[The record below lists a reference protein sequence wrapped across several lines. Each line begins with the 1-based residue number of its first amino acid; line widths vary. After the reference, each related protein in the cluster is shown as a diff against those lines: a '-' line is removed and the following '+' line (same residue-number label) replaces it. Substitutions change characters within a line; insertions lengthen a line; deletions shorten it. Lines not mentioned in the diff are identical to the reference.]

1 MNKDGYRKYV
11 FDEEN
16 RKFIGEFD
24 KMYIAEKDGNFDSWK
39 QDDVHFLDK
48 QICLQI
54 LKQYDF
60 NSILDVGCGKG
71 ALTHLMKTEN
81 NSVIGC
87 DISKK
92 AVSIAG
98 NRYPDI
104 PFFSMDIQD
113 ADWKNY
119 SLNIWEKMKSEGK
132 VDCVTCLETLSYIEK
147 WQGVIKD
154 FSLIGRYVLLKLFI
168 PDNPIGY
175 VKNEDEFVS
184 ECNKYFD
191 IVEYIEYISNQM
203 IIIFGK
209 RK

>member
-1 MNKDGYRKYV
+1 
-11 FDEEN
+11 
-16 RKFIGEFD
+16 
-24 KMYIAEKDGNFDSWK
+24 
-39 QDDVHFLDK
+39 
-48 QICLQI
+48 
-54 LKQYDF
+54 
-60 NSILDVGCGKG
+60 VGG
-71 ALTHLMKTEN
+71 
-81 NSVIGC
+81 
-87 DISKK
+87 
-92 AVSIAG
+92 
-98 NRYPDI
+98 
-104 PFFSMDIQD
+104 
-113 ADWKNY
+113 
-119 SLNIWEKMKSEGK
+119 GK

-147 WQGVIKD
+147 WRGVIKD